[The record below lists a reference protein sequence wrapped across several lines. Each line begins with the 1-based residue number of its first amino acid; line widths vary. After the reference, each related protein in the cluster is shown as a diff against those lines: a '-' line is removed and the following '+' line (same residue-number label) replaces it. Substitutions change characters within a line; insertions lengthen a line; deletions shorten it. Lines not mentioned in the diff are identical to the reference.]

1 MNLTGQ
7 FIKDVR
13 SSLSFPVCNSFK
25 PTIFDGQLCYSIEM
39 ENNNHDEKK
48 LLLAIDPES
57 SLIEEKTT
65 KLGKADE
72 KPIGMI
78 MEREKIPSN
87 SISIHLNNLVRYS
100 DARPGIYKLSQLK
113 KMSGSN
119 GFLGLPDNARQCQI
133 EQQEKCKRRSFIKE
147 CKNRCGRI
155 PWSLQSAIVSKVRH

>member
-7 FIKDVR
+7 LIKGVK
-13 SSLSFPVCNSFK
+13 SNLSFPVCNSFK

-39 ENNNHDEKK
+39 ENYNHNEKK

-57 SLIEEKTT
+57 SLVEDKTPEF
-65 KLGKADE
+65 GKADE
-72 KPIGMI
+72 KLIGMI
-78 MEREKIPSN
+78 VEREKIPSN

-113 KMSGSN
+113 KMSGSD
-119 GFLGLPDNARQCQI
+119 GFLGLPNKARQCQI

-147 CKNRCGRI
+147 CKNRCGCI
-155 PWSLQSAIVSKVRH
+155 PWSLQSAIERKVRQ